1 MSNTTSKLIGW
12 QIVAICC
19 IVWMVACQPLANSK
33 ITEDDKAQVVQLSL
47 ERALV
52 NQEIPDYHIIA
63 DKVNIVL
70 STENIDPAW
79 VPQLNDINITLLNPK
94 EIQAKADNEGDY
106 LYLRFREFAIQNDGR
121 IIVSLDNTW
130 AVSKNSKVMYL
141 SGGGFTIE
149 YHRENGIWVGKITE
163 SWIS

>member
-1 MSNTTSKLIGW
+1 MSNINSKLIGR

-79 VPQLNDINITLLNPK
+79 VPQLNDINFILLIPK

-106 LYLRFREFAIQNDGR
+106 LYLHFREIEVQEDGR
-121 IIVSLDNTW
+121 IIVSLDNIW
-130 AVSKNSKVMYL
+130 AISKNSKVAYL

-149 YHRENGIWVGKITE
+149 YHRENGVWVGEVTE
-163 SWIS
+163 GWIS